1 MHGRSLLDRPALGQD
16 VGVESAREL
25 AGGRVDA
32 PTARAIDRRTVA
44 LLVASGAY
52 VAASLTANVMSVRI
66 VRIAGFSIDAGT
78 LAYPLTFTLRD
89 VVHKVGGRMA
99 ARATILATAGFNG
112 LLALGLWAAAQL
124 PADATVTG
132 PAQSSFGPVLLGTW
146 RIVVASIVAQLIAET
161 IDTEVYHRYV
171 LRFGAR
177 AQWVVC

>member
-1 MHGRSLLDRPALGQD
+1 MPVCSLLDPPALGQD

-25 AGGRVDA
+25 AGGCVDA

-132 PAQSSFGPVLLGTW
+132 PAQSSFSPVLQIG
-146 RIVVASIVAQLIAET
+146 
-161 IDTEVYHRYV
+161 
-171 LRFGAR
+171 R
-177 AQWVVC
+177 AHV